1 MTTYAMMIDIERCN
15 GCYNCFIACK
25 DEHCGNDYA
34 PIAAPQPE
42 AGHYWM
48 NIKEIE
54 RGQYPQVKVAYIP
67 IPCMQCEDAPCV
79 AAALDGA
86 VYRRPDGIV
95 VIDPVKAKGQ
105 RQIAAACPY
114 RVIYWNEALALPQ
127 KCTFCAHLLDRG
139 WKEPRCVQSCPA
151 DAIVFGD
158 LDDASSEIARLK
170 KAVDAERLK
179 PDFQGEPKVWYR
191 YLPKRFIAGE
201 VVLADKKTE
210 CAQNV
215 DVTLQQAGSVIA
227 RTVTNVYG
235 DFEFEGLAD
244 DGEYDLLIAHPGY
257 VTRNL
262 PVRTRIDVSLG
273 VVELTPG

>member
-1 MTTYAMMIDIERCN
+1 MTTYAMIIDIERCT

-25 DEHCGNDYA
+25 DEHCGNDFT
-34 PIAAPQPE
+34 PITAPQPA
-42 AGHYWM
+42 AGHHWM

-54 RGQYPQVKVAYIP
+54 RGQYPQLKVAYIP
-67 IPCMQCEDAPCV
+67 IACMQCEDAPCI
-79 AAALDGA
+79 AAALEGA

-158 LDDASSEIARLK
+158 LDDADSDIARLK
-170 KAVDAERLK
+170 KAGGIERLH
-179 PDFQGEPKVWYR
+179 PDFQGTPKVWYR

-201 VVLADKKTE
+201 VVLADKKGE
-210 CAQNV
+210 CAPNV
-215 DVTLQQAGSVIA
+215 EVTLQQAGKVVA
-227 RTVTNVYG
+227 TTTTNIYG
-235 DFEFEGLAD
+235 DFEFDGLAD
-244 DGEYDLLIAHPGY
+244 DGEFSLLIDHQGY
-257 VTRNL
+257 AAREL
-262 PVRTRIDVSLG
+262 RVRTRIDVSLG
-273 VVELTPG
+273 VVALTPV